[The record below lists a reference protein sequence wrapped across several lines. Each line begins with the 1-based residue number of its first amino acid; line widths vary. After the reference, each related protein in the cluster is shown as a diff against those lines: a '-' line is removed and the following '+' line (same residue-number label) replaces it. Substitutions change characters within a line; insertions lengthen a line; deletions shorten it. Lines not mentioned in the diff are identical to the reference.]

1 MPGANESEKQQRLS
15 RCCFFILVTGF
26 FIIAYKLL
34 YQFCTSGAAFCAII
48 STAVEEVCFF
58 PPPLQHLSCLSRE
71 TIRHGRVFFS
81 LPFFR
86 DWSKATEKRQHLSG
100 CRFFRVITNRRCKQ
114 SDRLQRRLFYSRQG
128 SFGDGMSSSSSAS
141 RFWPR
146 ALIFSK
152 PRSTA
157 IPSTKASGLKLSSVS
172 GGSPAA
178 SVVGPM
184 MMA

>member
-34 YQFCTSGAAFCAII
+34 YQFRTSGAAFCAII
-48 STAVEEVCFF
+48 STAVEEVCFS
-58 PPPLQHLSCLSRE
+58 PLSTPQLFIPRNHSTRSRFFLS
-71 TIRHGRVFFS
+71 
-81 LPFFR
+81 PFFPR
-86 DWSKATEKRQHLSG
+86 LVESHRKTTASLRLS
-100 CRFFRVITNRRCKQ
+100 FFRVIANRRCRR
-114 SDRLQRRLFYSRQG
+114 SPCLQRRLFYSRQG